1 MHVVIYSHL
10 NVCLML
16 HMHVCLRH
24 MSISWLL
31 ATDYITICNYCKSG
45 NFHVEIIHVVNIQ
58 CRFIFVGL
66 LYPRKYFNMNLFQQ
80 KHLAITIVHVLL
92 ISRMNINL

>member
-1 MHVVIYSHL
+1 MPVAIQIILYFYKSLEIFEDNYVTFTVSIY
-10 NVCLML
+10 
-16 HMHVCLRH
+16 R
-24 MSISWLL
+24 
-31 ATDYITICNYCKSG
+31 KSG

-80 KHLAITIVHVLL
+80 KHLAIIIVHVLL
-92 ISRMNINL
+92 ISPMNISL

>member
-1 MHVVIYSHL
+1 MSDLVASYANCFNYNSKATHVKCSFIFKLY
-10 NVCLML
+10 
-16 HMHVCLRH
+16 R
-24 MSISWLL
+24 
-31 ATDYITICNYCKSG
+31 KSG

-66 LYPRKYFNMNLFQQ
+66 LYPRKYFDMNLFQQ

-92 ISRMNINL
+92 ISRMNISL

>member
-1 MHVVIYSHL
+1 MSLDWYNYLPSRHLCGRSSVIDNLFTLFPSL
-10 NVCLML
+10 IAGIV
-16 HMHVCLRH
+16 
-24 MSISWLL
+24 
-31 ATDYITICNYCKSG
+31 YCKSG

-92 ISRMNINL
+92 ISCMNISL